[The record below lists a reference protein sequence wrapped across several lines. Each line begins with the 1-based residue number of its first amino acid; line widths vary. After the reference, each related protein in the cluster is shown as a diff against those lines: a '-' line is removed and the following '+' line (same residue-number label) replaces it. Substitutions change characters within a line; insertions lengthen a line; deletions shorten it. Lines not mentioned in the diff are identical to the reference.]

1 MHRNKKLE
9 ESFEYNA
16 SWFKSLLPHPLR
28 TRAWSFIWTTFNT
41 HHTRVLCA
49 KLYDIVLMVLEKKI
63 FNCLKLFL
71 PLSPFGRGRYPLF
84 EQTWIPIISKSAL
97 CQIWLKLAQWFWR
110 KLSFS
115 LCCYYIPF
123 KSAWSFIWMNLN
135 PYLSSMFCTKFEKV
149 CDDDND
155 FEHWTN

>member
-1 MHRNKKLE
+1 MTTRYQSIMNIHNIDLFVIQFCHMKHVKKTMHRNKKLE

-28 TRAWSFIWTTFNT
+28 TRAWSFIWTTLNT
-41 HHTRVLCA
+41 HHTRMLCA

-63 FNCLKLFL
+63 FKCLKLFL

-84 EQTWIPIISKSAL
+84 EHTWIPIISKSAL

-110 KLSFS
+110 KLSIFS
-115 LCCYYIPF
+115 MLLLYP
-123 KSAWSFIWMNLN
+123 L
-135 PYLSSMFCTKFEKV
+135 
-149 CDDDND
+149 
-155 FEHWTN
+155 